1 MNPDLKKYDLKTQ
14 SLKQNIIEQVTP
26 DLKKVETALEQNL
39 NPNLE
44 LVKQIA
50 SHLLFSG
57 GKRLRPLLMIHSAR
71 LCNYNKGFEIEFSVL
86 FEYLHAA
93 TLLHDDVVDAADIR
107 RGKKAAHTQWSA
119 PKVVLT
125 GDFLLASALE
135 IAAKTRE
142 PEIISI
148 IAKITRDM
156 SQGEIDQLDKKGKF
170 DLCEEEYLEIIK
182 RKTAVLIQGACQSG
196 AILAKADKE
205 KQYALKQYGLHLG
218 MAFQM
223 ADDLLDYTATAKEL
237 GKNPGADIREGKLTL
252 PLIYSLAHASSKDKV
267 WMENTIASSS
277 FSYTLFEE
285 LKEKLYAYK
294 GIDYTDEQAQKHVKK
309 AKACLKIFQDCQ
321 SKELLCQIADYSI
334 ERKV

>member
-1 MNPDLKKYDLKTQ
+1 MTKG
-14 SLKQNIIEQVTP
+14 LKQRIIKRAAT
-26 DLKKVETALEQNL
+26 DLEKVEIALEHLL

-44 LVKQIA
+44 LVKEIA

-71 LCNYNKGFEIEFSVL
+71 LCGYNTGFEIQFSII

-93 TLLHDDVVDAADIR
+93 SLLHDDVVDEADIR
-107 RGKKAAHTQWSA
+107 RGKKAAHTKWSA

-125 GDFLLASALE
+125 GDFLMARALD
-135 IAAKTRE
+135 IAAKAKE
-142 PEIISI
+142 PDIISV

-156 SQGEIDQLDKKGKF
+156 SQGEIDQLTKKGKL
-170 DLCEEEYLEIIK
+170 DLSEQEYLKVIE
-182 RKTAVLIQGACQSG
+182 RKTAVLIQGACQCG
-196 AILAKADKE
+196 AILAKVEKE
-205 KQYALKQYGLHLG
+205 KEDALNQYGFHLG

-223 ADDLLDYTATAKEL
+223 ADDLLDYTASAQDL

-252 PLIYSLAHASSKDKV
+252 PLIHSLANASPEDKA
-267 WMENTIASSS
+267 WMQDAISAVEFNPDQ
-277 FSYTLFEE
+277 FEK

-294 GIDYTDEQAQKHVKK
+294 GIEYTRKRAQGHVKK
-309 AKACLKIFQDCQ
+309 AKACLDGFGDSE
-321 SKELLCQIADYSI
+321 SKQLLCLIADYSI

>member
-1 MNPDLKKYDLKTQ
+1 MTKDLKQK
-14 SLKQNIIEQVTP
+14 IIEQVAP
-26 DLKKVETALEQNL
+26 DLEKVEIALEQNL
-39 NPNLE
+39 NPNLQ
-44 LVKQIA
+44 LVKEIA

-71 LCNYNKGFEIEFSVL
+71 LCNYDEGFEIEFSVL

-93 TLLHDDVVDAADIR
+93 TLLHDDVVDEADIR
-107 RGKKAAHTQWSA
+107 RGKKAAHTKWSA

-125 GDFLLASALE
+125 GDFLLASALD
-135 IAAKTRE
+135 IAAKTEE
-142 PEIISI
+142 PGIISV

-156 SQGEIDQLDKKGKF
+156 SQGEIDQLYKKGKL
-170 DLCEEEYLEIIK
+170 DLSEEEYLEIIK
-182 RKTAVLIQGACQSG
+182 RKTAVLIQGACKSG

-205 KQYALKQYGLHLG
+205 KENALNQYGFHLG

-223 ADDLLDYTATAKEL
+223 ADDLLDFTASAKEL

-252 PLIYSLAHASSKDKV
+252 PLIHSLANASSKDKER
-267 WMENTIASSS
+267 MENAIISTKFSSN
-277 FSYTLFEE
+277 LFEE

-294 GIDYTDEQAQKHVKK
+294 GIEYTEQKARDHVKK
-309 AKACLKIFQDCQ
+309 AKACLNIFHDCQ